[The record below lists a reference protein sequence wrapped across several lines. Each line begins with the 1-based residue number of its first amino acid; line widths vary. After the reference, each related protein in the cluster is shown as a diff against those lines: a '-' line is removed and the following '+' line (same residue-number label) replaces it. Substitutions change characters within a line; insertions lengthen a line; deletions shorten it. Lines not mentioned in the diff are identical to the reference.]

1 MTNKERQQS
10 LDNQKYLA
18 SEKANIDLSGVMPYC
33 KACPH
38 RDAEYEMCAITH
50 EQRVAETS
58 CAKAFNRS
66 VQHGYRKNR

>member
-18 SEKANIDLSGVMPYC
+18 SEKAHIDLSGVMPYC
-33 KACPH
+33 RDCPH
-38 RDAEYEMCAITH
+38 RDMEYETCAITH
-50 EQRVAETS
+50 EQRVTETS

-66 VQHGYRKNR
+66 VQRGNRKNR